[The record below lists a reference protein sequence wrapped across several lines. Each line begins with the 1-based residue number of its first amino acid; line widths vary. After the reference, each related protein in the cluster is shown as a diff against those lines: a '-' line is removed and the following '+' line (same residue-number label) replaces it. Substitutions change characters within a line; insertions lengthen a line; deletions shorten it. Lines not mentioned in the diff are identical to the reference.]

1 MVTTS
6 KFNHAMDA
14 VLTELEVHCEVI
26 RRPDLELDELLAI
39 RHNLAGGCLRK
50 LIAIAIH
57 QKMLELQMAGN

>member
-50 LIAIAIH
+50 LQGAGTH
-57 QKMLELQMAGN
+57 QRHAGSTTWP